1 MDSGIKIIIGIV
13 VVILLFILI
22 KRNRFVKLKNSVINA
37 KSSIDVYLKQ
47 RFDLIPNLIE
57 VVKGYS
63 KHEESLFNS
72 IVEARNTYL
81 NSMSLKDAATTNTE
95 LNRLIALAES
105 YPDLKASE
113 QYLNLQKQLVK
124 CENQLQAARRVYNSE
139 VEVYNNAIMVFPSN
153 ILAKLFGYSSEKYF
167 ELTNAEEA
175 NNVEV
180 KM

>member
-1 MDSGIKIIIGIV
+1 MNGTTIILIV
-13 VVILLFILI
+13 VAILVIYILA
-22 KRNRFVKLKNSVINA
+22 KRNKFVRLKNSVINS

-63 KHEESLFNS
+63 KHEEGTFAK
-72 IVEARNTYL
+72 IVEARNAYMD
-81 NSMSLKDAATTNTE
+81 SMSLKDATNANTE

-105 YPDLKASE
+105 YPELKASE

-139 VEVYNNAIMVFPSN
+139 VEVYNNAIMVFPAN
-153 ILAKLFGYSSEKYF
+153 MLASVFGYKQEKYF
-167 ELTNAEEA
+167 ELENAEEA
-175 NNVEV
+175 KNIEV
-180 KM
+180 KL